1 MVIESKEEVYSWF
14 KDLSGAHRIEVLSA
28 LLTSCI
34 PLEYRFFA
42 SLIESLARRDYC
54 SLLDDEHLAN
64 SASDMEALCT
74 SDWLADL
81 PKRPQP
87 VDLQNGIVPPDRRS
101 VAPDLAPKP
110 LAPEQSV
117 SEPVSAPVSFSAPKP
132 AVINL
137 RQRVVVM
144 ICLLNSTNRL
154 CATIIFKAIQKHF
167 SVSNLQQ
174 YLEVHAK
181 DREKEKLMVRPD
193 RLVVDEITL
202 VFTLALC
209 HPAFSYE
216 QENLLSYQVSCCH
229 TDALSD
235 PCVTAAE
242 NSERLS
248 EFMGNVRT
256 PAHLLP
262 SSFPVCAHVLPSPTL
277 LSYHRICSRT

>member
-1 MVIESKEEVYSWF
+1 MVIESKEEVYAWF

-81 PKRPQP
+81 PKRAQP
-87 VDLQNGIVPPDRRS
+87 ADLQNGIVPPDRRAI
-101 VAPDLAPKP
+101 APDLAPKP
-110 LAPEQSV
+110 LVPDQSA
-117 SEPVSAPVSFSAPKP
+117 PVSDPVPAPVSFSPPKP

-174 YLEVHAK
+174 YLAVHAK
-181 DREKEKLMVRPD
+181 DRDKRTAPD

-216 QENLLSYQVSCCH
+216 QENLLSYQVSI
-229 TDALSD
+229 S
-235 PCVTAAE
+235 
-242 NSERLS
+242 RLPHDC
-248 EFMGNVRT
+248 G
-256 PAHLLP
+256 
-262 SSFPVCAHVLPSPTL
+262 
-277 LSYHRICSRT
+277 